1 MIAPLQTLPKIETL
15 AIGDEL
21 LTGKISDT
29 NSTFISKELFSLGL
43 SVQKTTLI
51 LDRDEDIEKT
61 ILEIS
66 KRADY
71 AICFGGLGPTSDDR
85 TVDCVSKIL
94 KCQKTLHE
102 PSYERLK
109 ELYATRKREVT
120 SQALKQVYYPALAKP
135 LSNSKGMAP
144 GFEIKID
151 RCVFYFLPG
160 VPVEMK
166 AIFNEHIL
174 ETFSKV
180 STQHKLEKVFS
191 HTWRCMGIFES
202 DLQKLMDPVEESLP
216 ENAWLGYRTVFPE
229 NHLTLYYRAN
239 EKKEDWNT
247 LVEKIGRLTRSFSY
261 SENNEELEQVIV
273 KTLIEKKMTI
283 AFAES
288 CTGGL
293 CSQRLTR
300 VMGCSKVL
308 WGGVN
313 LYQFSS
319 KNNLLDLDIQNA
331 QDAMSLETS
340 NLLAEKIKQISK
352 CSIAVSI
359 TGALE
364 EKDMSKI
371 YMVIL
376 GDKKIEKEMTLAPR
390 SRYELQWGASS
401 QVLNLVKELL
411 FFG

>member
-1 MIAPLQTLPKIETL
+1 MIPPSTLPKIETL

-21 LTGKISDT
+21 LIGKISDT
-29 NSTFISKELFSLGL
+29 NSTFISNQLFALGL
-43 SVQKTTLI
+43 SVRQTTLI
-51 LDRDEDIEKT
+51 LDREEDIEKT
-61 ILEIS
+61 LLEIS

-71 AICFGGLGPTSDDR
+71 AVCFGGLGPTSDDR
-85 TVDCVSKIL
+85 TVECVAKLANSKKIM
-94 KCQKTLHE
+94 HN

-109 ELYATRKREVT
+109 ELYTLRKREIT
-120 SQALKQVYYPALAKP
+120 PQALKQVYYPELARP

-144 GFEIKID
+144 GFEIKIGN
-151 RCVFYFLPG
+151 CVFYFLPG
-160 VPVEMK
+160 VPTEMK
-166 AIFNEHIL
+166 AIFQDHMYEI
-174 ETFSKV
+174 FSKV
-180 STQHKLEKVFS
+180 SGQHKLEKVFS

-202 DLQKLMDPVEESLP
+202 DLQKLMDPIEEQLP
-216 ENAWLGYRTVFPE
+216 KNAWLGYRTVFPE
-229 NHLTLYYRAN
+229 NHLTLYYRAQKESEDFN
-239 EKKEDWNT
+239 PIKEKMSR
-247 LVEKIGRLTRSFSY
+247 LVRSFSY
-261 SENNEELEQVIV
+261 SEKNEELEQVIV
-273 KTLIEKKMTI
+273 NTLIDKKKTI

-300 VMGCSKVL
+300 VIGCSKVL
-308 WGGVN
+308 WGGLN

-319 KNNLLDLDIQNA
+319 KNSLLDLDIQSA

-340 NLLAEKIKQISK
+340 NMLAERIKQISK

-364 EKDMSKI
+364 ENGMSKI

-376 GDKKIEKEMTLAPR
+376 GDKKIEREMTLAPR

-401 QVLNLVKELL
+401 QVLSLVKELL